1 MTCPSERGWV
11 RVRLADVAR
20 IVTGKTP
27 SPAIS
32 RYWGGA
38 FPFVTPGDLSESIFH
53 GQAARTLT
61 DGGKAVARLV
71 PKRSS
76 LVTCIGSSVGK
87 VAFTVSECTTNQQIN
102 AATAR
107 AGTDPLCLHY
117 ALEHASERISAM
129 AGNTAVP
136 LVTKGQLENF
146 RVLLPPG
153 PVQESVGATL
163 YTCDTGIALLG
174 KLITAKRT
182 FKRALMQDLLT
193 GRRRFGEFVGQPT
206 PRVRAGDICD
216 IRIGGTPRR
225 DTPKYWASSGDGFPW
240 VSIADLKSGLVCDTS
255 ERITLAG
262 VQESNVKL
270 ITAGTTIMSFKL
282 TIGRTAKAGCDLYT
296 NEAIA
301 GFVPLTETVSND
313 FLRLILPLAVHS
325 VSPETAVKGATL
337 NKGKLTEIILR
348 LPSLPEQERICAV
361 GEVLDREIACCEQLL
376 NQHELLK
383 RGLMQK
389 LLSGEIAVPDRI
401 GTPD

>member
-1 MTCPSERGWV
+1 MSR
-11 RVRLADVAR
+11 RVRIAD
-20 IVTGKTP
+20 I
-27 SPAIS
+27 
-32 RYWGGA
+32 
-38 FPFVTPGDLSESIFH
+38 
-53 GQAARTLT
+53 ARTFAGGTPDRAVPSYFGGGIPWVKSAEVANSLIETTEETLT
-61 DGGKAVARLV
+61 EQGLAESSAKWASAGSTLVAMYGANAAQVGRLAI
-71 PKRSS
+71 R
-76 LVTCIGSSVGK
+76 
-87 VAFTVSECTTNQQIN
+87 ATTNQAVLCVEAKSPEDSGYLYHAVSAAASLLLRRTQGSGQPNLN
-102 AATAR
+102 AGIVRNLPVPWPAASLRRSVAHAADGLER
-107 AGTDPLCLHY
+107 AL
-117 ALEHASERISAM
+117 
-129 AGNTAVP
+129 
-136 LVTKGQLENF
+136 
-146 RVLLPPG
+146 
-153 PVQESVGATL
+153 
-163 YTCDTGIALLG
+163 ALLAR
-174 KLITAKRT
+174 LIERKRT